1 MRNRIKI
8 WYHSSATA
16 DIREFSIHRTL
27 WIFLFFFAAFS
38 IITASFVGYDYIKL
52 KRLSLNS
59 DGFNQTVQSL
69 NGEITTQRIQIQRFA
84 EEIEN
89 LKKLVDNL
97 SKFEDKVR
105 LIADIKQTSD
115 SSGLIGIG
123 SIPTDTLDPDLPLT
137 QKHSSLIRE
146 MHQQVTQT
154 KVAAE
159 KHALDF
165 EQLIKQLEQKR
176 NFLASTPSIRPVNGW
191 VTSGFGKRTSP
202 FTGQSEFHTGL
213 DISNAPGTKII
224 APANGRVSIAGEKL
238 YIGNLLAIDHGHGR
252 VTQYGHL
259 KEILVNPGQE
269 VKRGDVIGLIGNTG
283 RSTGPHLHYEVL
295 INGTPVNPS
304 KYILN

>member
-1 MRNRIKI
+1 MKKRIKI
-8 WYHSSATA
+8 WYHSDASA
-16 DIREFSIHRTL
+16 DIKEFSVHRTL
-27 WIFLFFFAAFS
+27 WFFLLIFAGFS
-38 IITASFVGYDYIKL
+38 VIGVSFMGYDYVRL
-52 KRLSLNS
+52 KRFTLNGGNFNHTVHSLNS
-59 DGFNQTVQSL
+59 
-69 NGEITTQRIQIQRFA
+69 EIENQRIQIHKFA
-84 EEIEN
+84 GEIEI
-89 LKKLVDNL
+89 LKKQVTNL
-97 SKFEDKVR
+97 SNFEDKVR

-123 SIPTDTLDPDLPLT
+123 SIPTDALDPDIPLT
-137 QKHSSLIRE
+137 QKHNSLIRE

-176 NFLASTPSIRPVNGW
+176 NVLASTPSIRPLNGW
-191 VTSGFGKRTSP
+191 ITSGFGSRISP
-202 FTGQSEFHTGL
+202 FTGQNEFHSGL

-224 APANGRVSIAGEKL
+224 APANGRVSFAAEKL
-238 YIGNLLAIDHGHGR
+238 YIGNLLAIDHGLGR

-269 VKRGDVIGLIGNTG
+269 VKRGDVIGLVGNTG

-295 INGTPVNPS
+295 INGTPVNPI

>member
-8 WYHSSATA
+8 WYHSSATS
-16 DIREFSIHRTL
+16 DIREFSIHRAL
-27 WIFLFFFAAFS
+27 WIFLFFFAGFS
-38 IITASFVGYDYIKL
+38 IIAASFVGYDYIKL
-52 KRLSLNS
+52 KHFSLNS
-59 DGFNQTVQSL
+59 GGLNQTVQSL

-84 EEIEN
+84 GEIES

-137 QKHSSLIRE
+137 QKHNSLIRE

-165 EQLIKQLEQKR
+165 EQLIKQLEQKK
-176 NFLASTPSIRPVNGW
+176 NLLAATPSIRPVNGW
-191 VTSGFGKRTSP
+191 ITSGFGNRISP
-202 FTGQSEFHTGL
+202 FTGQNEFHSGL

-224 APANGRVSIAGEKL
+224 APANGRVSIAAEKL
-238 YIGNLLAIDHGHGR
+238 YIGNLLVIDHDHGR

-259 KEILVNPGQE
+259 KEILVTPGQE
-269 VKRGDVIGLIGNTG
+269 VKRGMVIGLVGNTG

-295 INGTPVNPS
+295 INGTPVNPL

>member
-1 MRNRIKI
+1 MRKRIKI
-8 WYHSSATA
+8 WYHAGSTS

-27 WIFLFFFAAFS
+27 WIFLFIFTGFS
-38 IITASFVGYDYIKL
+38 VLGASYIGYDYIKL
-52 KRLSLNS
+52 KRLL
-59 DGFNQTVQSL
+59 FNNGDFDHTVHSL
-69 NGEITTQRIQIQRFA
+69 NGEITTQRKQIQRFA
-84 EEIEN
+84 EEIEG
-89 LKKLVDNL
+89 LKKQVDNL

-123 SIPTDTLDPDLPLT
+123 SIPADTLDPDLPLT
-137 QKHSSLIRE
+137 QKHSGLIRE

-176 NFLASTPSIRPVNGW
+176 NMLASTPSIRPVNGW
-191 VTSGFGKRTSP
+191 ITSGFGNRISP
-202 FTGQSEFHTGL
+202 FTGQKEFHSGL

-224 APANGRVSIAGEKL
+224 APANGRVSIAAEKL
-238 YIGNLLAIDHGHGR
+238 YIGNLVVIDHDHGR

-269 VKRGDVIGLIGNTG
+269 VKRGDVIGLVGNTG

-295 INGTPVNPS
+295 INGTPVNPL

>member
-1 MRNRIKI
+1 MSKRIKI
-8 WYHSSATA
+8 WYHSGATS
-16 DIREFSIHRTL
+16 DIKEFTVHRTL
-27 WIFLFFFAAFS
+27 WILLFVFAGFS
-38 IITASFVGYDYIKL
+38 IIGASFVGYDYIRL
-52 KRLSLNS
+52 KSLWFSSDGLGQTAHSLN
-59 DGFNQTVQSL
+59 T
-69 NGEITTQRIQIQRFA
+69 EITTQRKQIQRFA
-84 EEIEN
+84 GEIEA
-89 LKKLVDNL
+89 LKKQVTNL
-97 SKFEDKVR
+97 SNFEDKVR

-137 QKHSSLIRE
+137 QKHNSLIRE

-165 EQLIKQLEQKR
+165 EQLIKQLEQKK
-176 NFLASTPSIRPVNGW
+176 NLLAATPSIRPVNGW
-191 VTSGFGKRTSP
+191 ITSGFGSRVSP
-202 FTGQSEFHTGL
+202 FTGQNEFHSGL

-224 APANGRVSIAGEKL
+224 APANGRISVAAEKL
-238 YIGNLLAIDHGHGR
+238 YIGNLLVIDHDHGR

-259 KEILVNPGQE
+259 KEILVTPGQE
-269 VKRGDVIGLIGNTG
+269 VKRGDVIGLVGNTG

-295 INGTPVNPS
+295 INGTPVNPL

>member
-1 MRNRIKI
+1 MSKRIKI
-8 WYHSSATA
+8 WYHSGATS
-16 DIREFSIHRTL
+16 DIKEFTVHRTL
-27 WIFLFFFAAFS
+27 WVFLFVFAGFS
-38 IITASFVGYDYIKL
+38 IIGATFIGYDYFKL
-52 KRLSLNS
+52 KNFSFSSDGLGQTAHSLNS
-59 DGFNQTVQSL
+59 
-69 NGEITTQRIQIQRFA
+69 EITTQRKQIQRFA
-84 EEIEN
+84 GEIEA
-89 LKKLVDNL
+89 LKKQVTNL
-97 SKFEDKVR
+97 SNFEDKVR

-137 QKHSSLIRE
+137 QKHNSLIRE

-154 KVAAE
+154 KIAAE
-159 KHALDF
+159 KRALDF

-176 NFLASTPSIRPVNGW
+176 NLLASTPSIRPVNGW
-191 VTSGFGKRTSP
+191 ITSGFGSRISP
-202 FTGQSEFHTGL
+202 FTGQNEFHSGL

-224 APANGRVSIAGEKL
+224 APANGRVSIAAEKL
-238 YIGNLLAIDHGHGR
+238 YIGNLLVIDHAHGR

-269 VKRGDVIGLIGNTG
+269 VKRGDVIGLVGNTG

-295 INGTPVNPS
+295 INGTPVNPL

>member
-1 MRNRIKI
+1 MRDRVKI
-8 WYHSSATA
+8 WYHPGSTSA
-16 DIREFSIHRTL
+16 IREFSIHRTL
-27 WIFLFFFAAFS
+27 WIFLFIFAGFS
-38 IITASFVGYDYIKL
+38 ILGISYVGYDYIKL
-52 KRLSLNS
+52 KHLFFSN
-59 DGFNQTVQSL
+59 GNFNHTVHSL
-69 NGEITTQRIQIQRFA
+69 NGEITTQRKQIQRFA
-84 EEIEN
+84 EEIEV
-89 LKKLVDNL
+89 LKKQVDNL

-123 SIPTDTLDPDLPLT
+123 SIPTDTLDPDLPLA

-154 KVAAE
+154 KIAAQA
-159 KHALDF
+159 HTLDF

-176 NFLASTPSIRPVNGW
+176 NLLAATPSIRPVSGW
-191 VTSGFGKRTSP
+191 VTSGFGSRISP
-202 FTGQSEFHTGL
+202 FTGQNEFHSGL

-224 APANGRVSIAGEKL
+224 APANGRVSIAAEKL
-238 YIGNLLAIDHGHGR
+238 YIGNLLVIDHDHGR
-252 VTQYGHL
+252 VTKYGHL

-269 VKRGDVIGLIGNTG
+269 VKRGDVIGLVGNTG

-295 INGTPVNPS
+295 INGTPVNPL

>member
-8 WYHSSATA
+8 WYHSSATS

-27 WIFLFFFAAFS
+27 WIFLFFFAGFS
-38 IITASFVGYDYIKL
+38 IVVASFVGYDYIKL

-59 DGFNQTVQSL
+59 GGFNQTVQSL

-84 EEIEN
+84 GEIES

-137 QKHSSLIRE
+137 KKHNSLIRE

-176 NFLASTPSIRPVNGW
+176 SLLASTPSIRPVSGW
-191 VTSGFGKRTSP
+191 VTSGFGNRISP
-202 FTGQSEFHTGL
+202 FTGQTEFHTGL

-238 YIGNLLAIDHGHGR
+238 YIGNLLAIDHDHGR

-259 KEILVNPGQE
+259 KEILVTPGQE
-269 VKRGDVIGLIGNTG
+269 VKRGQVIGLIGNTG

-295 INGTPVNPS
+295 INGTPVNPL